1 MERKKKV
8 MTAEQIFFG
17 LKDSNLVIIPV
28 GHITATLCPEL
39 KVRLQ
44 ALLGPDS
51 NLRSLR
57 FDFSDCLYMDSTFLG
72 LIVYLAKTTHNLGI
86 GQPVIHHANT
96 QCMSLFR
103 TMGMTK
109 MLEFSD
115 ESCPEPAE
123 KTELTAQEALN
134 VSFLLDAHK
143 ELSMLSAENEER
155 FRSLTSALAD
165 SQNQED

>member
-1 MERKKKV
+1 MKQKKKV

-17 LKDSNLVIIPV
+17 FRDMNLVIIPV

-39 KVRLQ
+39 KTRLQ

-51 NLRSLR
+51 SLRSLR

-72 LIVYLAKTTHNLGI
+72 LIVYLAKTAHTLGI
-86 GQPVIHHANT
+86 GLPVIHRVNA

-109 MLEFSD
+109 MLEFSE
-115 ESCPEPAE
+115 ESCPEPE
-123 KTELTAQEALN
+123 ERTELTAQESLS
-134 VSFLLDAHK
+134 VGFLLDAHK

-165 SQNQED
+165 CRSQDD